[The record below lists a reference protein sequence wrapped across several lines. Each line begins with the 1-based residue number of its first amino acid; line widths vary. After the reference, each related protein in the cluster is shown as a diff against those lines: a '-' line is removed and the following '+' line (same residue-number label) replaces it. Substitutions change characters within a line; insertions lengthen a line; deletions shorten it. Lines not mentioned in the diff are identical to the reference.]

1 MEFKRIINLNLSDS
15 KGLFLFGPRQTGK
28 SYWLL
33 KVFPNAIYYDLL
45 KSDLFFKL
53 SRSPHLLREELL
65 AAKNNRLVIIDEIQK
80 MPILLNEVHH
90 LMERHN
96 ISFILTGSSARKLKR
111 GGSNLLGG
119 RVLYKK
125 LFPLVSHEI
134 PQFDLSRII
143 RFGSLPAVYKSR
155 RPKSLLQSYVKT
167 YLKEEI
173 QAEGLV
179 RKLQP
184 FSLFLDI
191 AGQTNTQLINYSNI
205 ANDIGVS
212 PNTIREYYSILE
224 DTLIGHL
231 LPPYK
236 KTIKRKPV
244 SVSKFYFFDIGVTN
258 ALTNRWN
265 ITDKTT
271 EFGYLFEHFIFN
283 EINAFLNYTEDGRK
297 LCFWRSKNHQEV
309 DFIIG
314 DNTAIEVKASTEV
327 HNRDLKNLKALSE
340 EIPFTHKIV
349 VSLEKK
355 PRIIDQ
361 QFLILPYRDFLKKL
375 WNKEF

>member
-80 MPILLNEVHH
+80 MPILLDEVHH

-119 RVLYKK
+119 RALYKK

-244 SVSKFYFFDIGVTN
+244 SVGKFYFFDIGVTN

-265 ITDKTT
+265 IADKTT

-283 EINAFLNYTEDGRK
+283 EINAYLNYTEDGRK